1 MIDHIFRKLRLF
13 KKGKYRHDVIQI
25 STMTFAE
32 AKEKREVL
40 RDVLRKTLD
49 HCTATSSSPIVV
61 HSSTGQGV
69 TGVFIAL
76 FKLRDDFYN
85 TEYISK
91 SPDARGRFRLR

>member
-1 MIDHIFRKLRLF
+1 MNDNIFRKMRLF

-25 STMTFAE
+25 STMNFAE
-32 AKEKREVL
+32 HKRKREVL

-49 HCTATSSSPIVV
+49 HCTVTSSSPIVV

-85 TEYISK
+85 TEYNTGK
-91 SPDARGRFRLR
+91 RY

>member
-1 MIDHIFRKLRLF
+1 MIFFNANISRKLRLF
-13 KKGKYRHDVIQI
+13 KKGKYRQDVTQI
-25 STMTFAE
+25 SSTTFAE
-32 AKEKREVL
+32 NKEKRKVL

-76 FKLRDDFYN
+76 FKLRDDFYD
-85 TEYISK
+85 TE
-91 SPDARGRFRLR
+91 